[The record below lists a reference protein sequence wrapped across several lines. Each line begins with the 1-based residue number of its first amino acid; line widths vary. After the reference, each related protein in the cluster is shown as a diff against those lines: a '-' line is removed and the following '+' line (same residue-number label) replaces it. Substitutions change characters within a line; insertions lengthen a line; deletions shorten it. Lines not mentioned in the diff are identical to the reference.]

1 VPFYQGSVE
10 RQPYLKIIGQDYCAL
25 SRYVDVFSP
34 MVYHLMCGYPPEWVG
49 EVVEEIYELSGKP
62 VWPIIQ
68 SVSAP
73 TSLSAEEYGRTIDVV
88 LHSDVSD
95 GVLVFIMKG
104 VLLDQAKLAVTK
116 AKFGRTGELF

>member
-1 VPFYQGSVE
+1 MPFYQGSVE

-34 MVYHLMCGYPPEWVG
+34 VVYHLMCGYPPEWVG

-68 SVSAP
+68 SVSEP

-95 GVLVFIMKG
+95 GILVLPMKG
-104 VLLDQAKLAVTK
+104 GVAGPGQACGHKSQI
-116 AKFGRTGELF
+116 